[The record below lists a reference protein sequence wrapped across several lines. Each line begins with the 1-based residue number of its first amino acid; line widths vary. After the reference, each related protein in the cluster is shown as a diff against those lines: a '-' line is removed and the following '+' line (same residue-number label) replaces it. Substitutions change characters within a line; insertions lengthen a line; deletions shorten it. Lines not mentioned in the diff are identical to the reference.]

1 MLKPNK
7 LVNSNFLSCLDV
19 SVEEVLNILNLAQ
32 NFKNKTLN
40 IKFKDKVLGLIFD
53 KSSTRTRVSFQVAM
67 SRLGGT
73 TIDLNPNTS
82 QIGRGEPIKDTARVL
97 SRYCDALAIRTFKQS
112 DLEEYANWSSKP
124 VINAL
129 TDLEHPCQALADF
142 MTIKEEFI
150 DFTKVV
156 LTFVGD
162 GNNVANSLILC
173 GALLD
178 VEVRIACPKGYEPN
192 PLILKKANEIYV
204 NKNLLKVT
212 NDPYSAVSG
221 ANVLYTDVWSSMGE
235 ESLQDKKDND
245 FTGFT
250 INSDLVSKAEDNAI
264 ILHCLPAYRSKEITD
279 EVIDSESSRIFEQAE
294 NRMHV
299 QQALLSCLLS

>member
-1 MLKPNK
+1 M
-7 LVNSNFLSCLDV
+7 
-19 SVEEVLNILNLAQ
+19 
-32 NFKNKTLN
+32 
-40 IKFKDKVLGLIFD
+40 
-53 KSSTRTRVSFQVAM
+53 
-67 SRLGGT
+67 
-73 TIDLNPNTS
+73 
-82 QIGRGEPIKDTARVL
+82 
-97 SRYCDALAIRTFKQS
+97 
-112 DLEEYANWSSKP
+112 
-124 VINAL
+124 
-129 TDLEHPCQALADF
+129 ADF
-142 MTIKEEFI
+142 LTIKEEFI
-150 DFTKVV
+150 DLSKVV
-156 LTFVGD
+156 LTFIGD

-235 ESLQDKKDND
+235 ESFKHEKDND

-250 INSDLVSKAEDNAI
+250 INSDLVSKADKDAI

-279 EVIDSESSRIFEQAE
+279 EVIDSKNSRIFEQAE